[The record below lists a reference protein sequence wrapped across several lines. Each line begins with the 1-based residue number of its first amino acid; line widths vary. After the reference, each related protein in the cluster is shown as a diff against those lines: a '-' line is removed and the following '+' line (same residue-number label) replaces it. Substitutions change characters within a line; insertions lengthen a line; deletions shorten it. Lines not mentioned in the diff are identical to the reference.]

1 MVANVKSSHELF
13 RTYRQHQNR
22 QDRERCDAT
31 PLAERIKAVVLALLT
46 VDHTPC
52 KQLGRV
58 SPSVDRALP
67 RINLEVGNVPDWEI
81 RKLLDKAIRQ
91 DNVDAIAEVEEA
103 VRIHRG
109 FNRFETNTT
118 GDERDKRLLTQFV
131 GYDARDVWKISPSL
145 GQPAL
150 IRRVRQENGYD
161 PQNGQP
167 LAAARM

>member
-1 MVANVKSSHELF
+1 
-13 RTYRQHQNR
+13 
-22 QDRERCDAT
+22 
-31 PLAERIKAVVLALLT
+31 
-46 VDHTPC
+46 
-52 KQLGRV
+52 
-58 SPSVDRALP
+58 VDRALP